1 MVCQWCLRVD
11 ETWYKNILLGMCVI
25 QAHVRKFMKY
35 RKNAKT
41 INTGLILF
49 LSVLHFSISVPFIFK
64 LHTCIYVFKNFRLNL
79 LSSYPHPKV

>member
-41 INTGLILF
+41 INTRGNTVLISTPL
-49 LSVLHFSISVPFIFK
+49 
-64 LHTCIYVFKNFRLNL
+64 
-79 LSSYPHPKV
+79 